1 MKNSLI
7 LQQYAHHTLA
17 SVCKEDLCRP
27 TMLEQQPDL
36 GVISKCPAH
45 NRTLSIHLQSL
56 ILATIWHCQLHYTEQ
71 DTQFHPSGQ
80 PLSSRLVPASKALV
94 RDGEGSLATQC
105 KVVPSQECKLF
116 QVHKEVTWVTAK
128 MPHSGF

>member
-1 MKNSLI
+1 MPST
-7 LQQYAHHTLA
+7 QQNPFYTPPVSDSSNNLA
-17 SVCKEDLCRP
+17 LSAPLY
-27 TMLEQQPDL
+27 
-36 GVISKCPAH
+36 
-45 NRTLSIHLQSL
+45 RTGH
-56 ILATIWHCQLHYTEQ
+56 
-71 DTQFHPSGQ
+71 
-80 PLSSRLVPASKALV
+80 LSSRLVPASKALV